1 LPLNSRGRSRVLAF
15 RLTND
20 DIEIVRHLTGTAS
33 CVRLISRRSSAA
45 RSIESTTTSPSG
57 WTHCENSASLGAPIR
72 SLSFSRCVPMWA
84 TGPLAHAW
92 RDGDGHAQSTV
103 RSVNVGSYPG
113 SARLVAAQRIGEE
126 CQVQTFPPERLPVGK
141 TLPIR
146 SAKTRYQISASR
158 YGSVGTMIPTSTAS
172 QPPFK
177 NPHGDFC
184 YLFHQR
190 YLIKRQV
197 RGNVAPDECQLF
209 PRRMTRFFITTHRKR

>member
-1 LPLNSRGRSRVLAF
+1 MLAHLSRACCDYSEVSLIFVAPKKCADRLCTRVRPHQSSRLLWQVNIQQ
-15 RLTND
+15 RLSL
-20 DIEIVRHLTGTAS
+20 VVS
-33 CVRLISRRSSAA
+33 QSSA
-45 RSIESTTTSPSG
+45 
-57 WTHCENSASLGAPIR
+57 
-72 SLSFSRCVPMWA
+72 
-84 TGPLAHAW
+84 
-92 RDGDGHAQSTV
+92 Q
-103 RSVNVGSYPG
+103 
-113 SARLVAAQRIGEE
+113 
-126 CQVQTFPPERLPVGK
+126 CQVQTFRPERLPVGK
-141 TLPIR
+141 ILPIR